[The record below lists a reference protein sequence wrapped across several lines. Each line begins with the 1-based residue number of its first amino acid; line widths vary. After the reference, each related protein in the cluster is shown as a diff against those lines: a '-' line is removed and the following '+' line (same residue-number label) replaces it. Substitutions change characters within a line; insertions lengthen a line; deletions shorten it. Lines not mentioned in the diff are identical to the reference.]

1 MIRNME
7 HLTLFDLNRLVK
19 ETLDSNLEPS
29 YWVVAEIGEMRSNQT
44 GHCYLELVEKADDKV
59 IAKMRATI
67 WAYTYRNLSTW
78 FEGITGQALQ
88 PGLKIL
94 CNVTI
99 QFHELYGL
107 SANVRDIDANFTLG
121 ERAQRRKKII
131 EQLVEDGVFDM
142 NKSHKLP
149 IVPQRIAVISSPT
162 AAGFG
167 DFMDQITKNSYGYQF
182 KVRLYKAIMQG
193 DKACESMINAMLQ
206 IHNSREEYD
215 ALIIIRGGGSQIDL
229 DCFDDYNLAA
239 HIAQF
244 ILPVI
249 TGIGHERDETI
260 ADLVAHTMMKTPT
273 AVAEFL
279 ISGVRAFEERLDDAF
294 ARIFHYTN
302 SVLNLHTQQLSTLG
316 YQLKAS
322 AKEKLSARLYR
333 VDHLNE
339 RLKIHALNQLQNHQK
354 KLDLAQ
360 KSLNLLDPENILKR
374 GYTLTTINGK
384 TISKAEIKPGDKM
397 KTLSAEKIVISI
409 VETQKDKNG

>member
-1 MIRNME
+1 ME
-7 HLTLFDLNRLVK
+7 HLTLFDLNKLVK
-19 ETLDSNLEPS
+19 DTLDTNLEPS
-29 YWVVAEIGEMRSNQT
+29 YWVIAEIGEMRSNQT
-44 GHCYLELVEKADDKV
+44 GHCYLELVEKDNDKV

-78 FEGITGQALQ
+78 FEGMTGQALQ

-94 CNVTI
+94 CNVVI

-107 SANVRDIDANFTLG
+107 SANIKDIDANFTLG

-131 EQLVEDGVFDM
+131 EQLISDGVFEM
-142 NKSHKLP
+142 NKTHMLP

-167 DFMDQITKNSYGYQF
+167 DFMDQVTQNNYGYHF
-182 KVRLYKAIMQG
+182 NVKLFKAIMQG
-193 DKACESMINAMLQ
+193 DKASESMINAMLQ
-206 IHNSREEYD
+206 VHNNKEQFD

-229 DCFDDYNLAA
+229 DCFDDYDLAS

-244 ILPVI
+244 TLPVI

-279 ISGVRAFEERLDDAF
+279 ISGVRAFEERLNDAF
-294 ARIFHYTN
+294 AQIYHFSN
-302 SVLNLHTQQLSTLG
+302 NVLKLESQRLSTLG
-316 YQLKAS
+316 YQLKAG
-322 AKEKLSARLYR
+322 AKDKLSSKLYR
-333 VDHLNE
+333 IDNLKE
-339 RLKIHALNQLQNHQK
+339 RLKIHTVNQLQNHGK

-360 KSLNLLDPENILKR
+360 KSLELLNPETILKR
-374 GYTLTTINGK
+374 GYTLTTVNGK
-384 TISKAEIKPGDKM
+384 AISKADIKQGDKM
-397 KTLSAEKIVISI
+397 KTESAEKIIISTI
-409 VETQKDKNG
+409 ETQTDKNG